1 MIVTCPSCASKY
13 RVRDD
18 AVPAGGAELECP
30 SCKAMFV
37 AFPPKRTIG
46 EHTGVDQRAPIID
59 PGERARELEAALTSM
74 TAAREELMRRV
85 RDKDVDIARLT
96 ARASAAEASVA
107 SLTAELAAA
116 QQRAGDSHELLALK
130 QLALDLQRR
139 ERAMAAELEVANSL
153 IASLKAE
160 VQVLRSG
167 ASSAAQTQAAQRIE
181 QLQADVERLRAQ
193 VATQSTAGATSTSTR
208 SLIAAVGPML
218 WGLEQSVGYL
228 EQFAG
233 NEPALAQH
241 VKQLHLL
248 QKVLKRLVDE
258 VA

>member
-1 MIVTCPSCASKY
+1 MIVTCPSCTSKY

-18 AVPAGGAELECP
+18 AVPPGGAELECP
-30 SCKAMFV
+30 SCKSMFV
-37 AFPPKRTIG
+37 AYPPKRAIG
-46 EHTGVDQRAPIID
+46 EHTGVDQRGPVID

-74 TAAREELMRRV
+74 TAAREELMRRM

-96 ARASAAEASVA
+96 ARASAAEASV
-107 SLTAELAAA
+107 STLTAELAAA
-116 QQRAGDSHELLALK
+116 QQRAAEGHELLALK
-130 QLALDLQRR
+130 QNTLDLQRR
-139 ERAMAAELEVANSL
+139 ERALAADLDVANSL

-160 VQVLRSG
+160 VQVLRGG
-167 ASSAAQTQAAQRIE
+167 AGAARVQAAQRIE
-181 QLQADVERLRAQ
+181 QLQADVERLRGQA
-193 VATQSTAGATSTSTR
+193 ASQSTAAGTSTSTR